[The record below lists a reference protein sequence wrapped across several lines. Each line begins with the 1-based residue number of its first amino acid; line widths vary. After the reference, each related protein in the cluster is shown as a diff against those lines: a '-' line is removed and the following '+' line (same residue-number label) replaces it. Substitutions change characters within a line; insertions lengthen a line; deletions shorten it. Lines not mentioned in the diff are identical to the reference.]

1 MIEPNTD
8 VHISPKNTILQPPAS
23 HAGHRTMS
31 ARIPIHGPRAVSGA
45 HHADPPSAGGYVPAS
60 ADGVAV
66 MARR

>member
-8 VHISPKNTILQPPAS
+8 VHLSPKNTILQQSAS

-31 ARIPIHGPRAVSGA
+31 AWIPSHGPRAVSGA
-45 HHADPPSAGGYVPAS
+45 HHADPPGAGGYVPAG
-60 ADGVAV
+60 ADGLAV